1 MTNKYIKNI
10 KLDDGSFIEI
20 DVYDVLQA
28 WNVTN
33 PAIQHGIKKLLQPGE
48 RGTKS
53 KRQDIEEARQS
64 IVRALE
70 LEDDDKS

>member
-1 MTNKYIKNI
+1 MNKYIRKI
-10 KLDDGSFIEI
+10 HGV
-20 DVYDVLQA
+20 DVDIYDVLKA

-33 PAIQHGIKKLLQPGE
+33 PAIAHGIKKLLQPGA